1 MNLSETI
8 QLTGGSMSD
17 LTTKLIDITSQTKI
31 PAFNL
36 TGECTPKFDP
46 LKLSL
51 GLETNGYIS
60 VFNTE
65 DDKDDLDNT
74 VPNAYPVVGAP
85 NAMIRYDLSS
95 KLSAMAGYTF
105 KMLDF
110 DIDTNQSILLSY
122 YKIHR
127 NEKILQDAILSD
139 AVSFRFIYSSEDILS
154 LEKNEGLAV
163 QFDGKIS
170 ANLKVSASDVYS
182 ATLSALA
189 KKFSMATGASAK
201 FETGASLS
209 FSVTISDNFKVF
221 IQRKA
226 EDNFL
231 VTINKVVS
239 NTKKAKVEIGITAQ
253 LADEDGD
260 LKEFT
265 NKILDS
271 ILGESV
277 ALIDDLIDNK
287 LNNLSATE
295 ITLLTTIFQR
305 INLPIDFSN
314 WGLIKK
320 EYEAYKTKVVSEVV
334 DVLKEKLSIGFSFEY
349 QRIGSTNTLFKA
361 NFTTEA
367 IRQNLRNIVMVK
379 PSALEGKQG
388 ISISEY
394 LLSNSSETSRKFGFA
409 LQFGD
414 FKAYWKNDLDMKTNE
429 TLNKINEQKLIVFT
443 GQKTH
448 SHGSKNAT
456 KWFYNIKAQ
465 MKGPMTK
472 PTMADFDYSSTLHW
486 ENQQKK
492 TTKEELYDFVD
503 MGYIWKCIPE
513 TGYYDAFGKI
523 SAFIH
528 GKKNVKFS
536 CHINVPQLIMKA
548 IIEAMAAPKQ
558 GAIERALSDTMAH
571 YSNWVR
577 KNVTDMSIYDQVWSV
592 YLKEDNE
599 SRENYKDWAVIS
611 YNNLIVKNKSLAEWE
626 EGYNTL
632 EVQNDSG
639 YQSFVGIIE
648 NNNIG
653 KRIVGFTS
661 AMNKLDS
668 EIDGN
673 VVYSKNLME
682 HFFLNTD
689 DLVISNGANKLFN
702 IAFLGR
708 YFLNTAEKLGL
719 LNKVESFMTIEYQNK
734 DEKTEVMTYVKNKV

>member
-1 MNLSETI
+1 MNLSENI
-8 QLTGGSMSD
+8 QLSGGQLSD
-17 LTTKLIDITSQTKI
+17 LNKKLIDVTFPSKT
-31 PAFNL
+31 PVFSL
-36 TGECTPKFDP
+36 TGSYKPEFDA

-51 GLETNGYIS
+51 GLEANGYVS
-60 VFNTE
+60 VFNSE
-65 DDKDDLDNT
+65 DDKDELGNII
-74 VPNAYPVVGAP
+74 PNAYPVIGVP
-85 NAMIRYDLSS
+85 NSMIRYDLNS
-95 KLSAMAGYTF
+95 KLNASAGYTV

-110 DIDTNQSILLSY
+110 DFDTEQSILLSY
-122 YKIHR
+122 YRIHK
-127 NEKILQDAILSD
+127 NDDTLQKAILD
-139 AVSFRFIYSSEDILS
+139 DMLSFKFIYSSEDILL
-154 LEKNEGLAV
+154 LEKNEGLVV

-201 FETGASLS
+201 FEAGASLS
-209 FSVTISDNFKVF
+209 FSVTIYDNFKVF
-221 IQRKA
+221 VQRKT

-253 LADEDGD
+253 LADEDKD
-260 LKEFT
+260 LKELT

-271 ILGESV
+271 MLGESV

-295 ITLLTTIFQR
+295 ITLLTTVFKL

-314 WGLIKK
+314 GGLIKK
-320 EYEAYKTKVVSEVV
+320 EYEDYKTKFVSEVV
-334 DVLKEKLSIGFSFEY
+334 EVLKEKLSIGFTFEY
-349 QRIGSTNTLFKA
+349 QRTDSTNTLFKA
-361 NFTTEA
+361 NFTSEA
-367 IRQNLRNIVMVK
+367 IRQNLRNIVMLN

-414 FKAYWKNDLDMKTNE
+414 FKAYWKNDRDMKTSD
-429 TLNKINEQKLIVFT
+429 TLNKINKQALVVFT

-448 SHGSKNAT
+448 SHGLWNET
-456 KWFYNIKAQ
+456 KWFFNFKAQ
-465 MKGPMTK
+465 MKDPIAN
-472 PTMADFDYSSTLHW
+472 PTMADFDYSSTIHW
-486 ENQQKK
+486 ENQQKN

-503 MGYIWKCIPE
+503 MGYIWKCIPK
-513 TGYYDAFGKI
+513 TGYYDEFGKI

-536 CHINVPQLIMKA
+536 CHINIPEVKMKA
-548 IIEAMAAPKQ
+548 IIEAMAAPEQ
-558 GAIERALSDTMAH
+558 GTIERALSDTMAH
-571 YSNWVR
+571 YSNWAR
-577 KNVTDMSIYDQVWSV
+577 KNVTDMSIYDQIWSV

-599 SRENYKDWAVIS
+599 SRENYKDWAVIGH
-611 YNNLIVKNKSLAEWE
+611 NNLIAKNKSLAEWE

-648 NNNIG
+648 NNDIG
-653 KRIVGFTS
+653 EMIIGFTS
-661 AMNKLDS
+661 AMNKLNS
-668 EIDGN
+668 EIKGN
-673 VVYSKNLME
+673 IAYSKNLIE

-689 DLVISNGANKLFN
+689 DLVISAGANKLFN

-708 YFLNTAEKLGL
+708 YFLNTADMLGL
-719 LNKVESFMTIEYQNK
+719 ANEIESFMTIEYQNK
-734 DEKTEVMTYVKNKV
+734 DEKTEVITYVMNKV